1 MSGKEG
7 YNIEYCKELREQ
19 WTNMC
24 YDRWKL
30 LKELNENDDNR
41 KDK

>member
-1 MSGKEG
+1 MSE
-7 YNIEYCKELREQ
+7 YNIEYCKELIEE
-19 WTNMC
+19 WTNMV
-24 YDRWKL
+24 YENWKL